1 MTQIRSNK
9 IIKILLIED
18 HPVFRESLVYL
29 LNSNEQFVCTAY
41 ARAEEAFKNIN
52 EDQPEIVI
60 MDINLPGM
68 SGIQCTQMIK
78 EKYPSIQ
85 IMMCTVYEDDSKIF
99 EALKAGASGY
109 LLKRAAIDEIFDS
122 IMSLHDGGS
131 PMSPMIARKVVASFQ
146 KQHLSNQSDGVISER
161 EQEILDLMSEG
172 LRSKEIAAKLFI
184 STNTVRTH
192 VRNIYEKLHVSSKIE
207 ALNKVSKNAYRT

>member
-1 MTQIRSNK
+1 MDHIPSNK

-18 HPVFRESLVYL
+18 HPVFRESMVYL
-29 LNSNEQFVCTAY
+29 LNSNENFVCTAY
-41 ARAEEAFKNIN
+41 AKGEEAFKNIN

-85 IMMCTVYEDDSKIF
+85 IMMCTVYEDDAKIF

-122 IMSLHDGGS
+122 IMSLHYGGS
-131 PMSPMIARKVVASFQ
+131 PMSPLIARKVVASFQ
-146 KQHLSNQSDGVISER
+146 RDHAANLTDGIISDR
-161 EQEILDLMSEG
+161 EQEILNLMSEG
-172 LRSKEIAAKLFI
+172 FRSKEIAAKLFI
-184 STNTVRTH
+184 SINTVRTH

-207 ALNKVSKNAYRT
+207 ALNKVSKNTYRS

>member
-18 HPVFRESLVYL
+18 HLVFRESLVYL

-146 KQHLSNQSDGVISER
+146 KQHLSNQPDGIISER